1 MEEGQHEVVED
12 QEEEGQDKDSGME
25 GKEAGRRREARTGLE
40 PAWIW
45 SFTGRGTPPQDHQ
58 PQSAAL
64 GHKTLGEIP
73 SRQLPPP
80 GSPRGPSRRSTRVAS
95 VHSSAEKGLR
105 EPSVSLGLGDPHP
118 SEQGLWAARFSNL
131 MGKPEA
137 NRDTVPSGVRRSPQL
152 SPSRSRGGGCL
163 AQEPSPT
170 GLLGTGASVPG
181 APSLRPSRQGGRLK
195 GRRVTGSRRFRPGG
209 GAGAP
214 RSPPAARFH
223 LGGPGRP
230 PRGLIRRGC
239 AWRT

>member
-25 GKEAGRRREARTGLE
+25 GKEAGRRREARRTTGLE
-40 PAWIW
+40 PEWIW
-45 SFTGRGTPPQDHQ
+45 SFRGRGTPPLPRTTSH
-58 PQSAAL
+58 SLRLL

-95 VHSSAEKGLR
+95 VHSSAEKGL
-105 EPSVSLGLGDPHP
+105 SVSLGLGDPHHP
-118 SEQGLWAARFSNL
+118 SEQGLWAARFSKL

-152 SPSRSRGGGCL
+152 SLSRSRGGGCL

-181 APSLRPSRQGGRLK
+181 APSLRPSRQGGR
-195 GRRVTGSRRFRPGG
+195 
-209 GAGAP
+209 
-214 RSPPAARFH
+214 
-223 LGGPGRP
+223 
-230 PRGLIRRGC
+230 
-239 AWRT
+239 